1 METKR
6 EFICVQAGAEKIGR
20 SSGSKDHRHCSSRPI
35 YAVVFKATVKNL
47 LGPAPKENRCSF
59 GEDLGLFPLQALA
72 KKFAGGSA
80 HKDRPSFLPSEFARL
95 FKAAGERLLQQY
107 VNLQIKKL
115 TLLVRKSVETP
126 NWLKV
131 RLRFDVCCGKDPC
144 NVYKC
149 ENSRAENESADRKCH
164 CSRI

>member
-1 METKR
+1 MSI
-6 EFICVQAGAEKIGR
+6 FLPSLPALVG
-20 SSGSKDHRHCSSRPI
+20 CSI
-35 YAVVFKATVKNL
+35 F
-47 LGPAPKENRCSF
+47 C
-59 GEDLGLFPLQALA
+59 EDLYPMEKYVSERKICPFFLQALA

-95 FKAAGERLLQQY
+95 FKVAGERLLQQY

-131 RLRFDVCCGKDPC
+131 RLGFDVCCGRDAC
-144 NVYKC
+144 SLCKC
-149 ENSRAENESADRKCH
+149 ESSGAECGSVDRECH
-164 CSRI
+164 C